1 VDWGH
6 SSASIAI
13 DIAAMFNIK
22 RLILFHHE
30 PDYNDNKLD
39 AVLSNAKLYLGMNPS
54 RRGKLAID
62 IACEGMEIE
71 I

>member
-1 VDWGH
+1 
-6 SSASIAI
+6 
-13 DIAAMFNIK
+13 MFNIK

-54 RRGKLAID
+54 RRGKLTID
-62 IACEGMEIE
+62 IAREGMEIE